1 MARRIGLLL
10 IFVLA
15 AFGSAYAQEGGGQLW
30 VSAFEDR
37 NGNGQRDGGEPLIT
51 RGVSVNLLD
60 SDGVIIDSALLDDSP
75 NAARGLVGFQRLA
88 PGTYTIVVTTAD
100 LTPTTPDSFTQTI
113 EAGGLPVVLNF
124 GGQRVAAEATAG
136 GESAGSSENDLAR
149 VAVAALG
156 AVVVMGLLT
165 LLGALIYALILRRR
179 FAERPRATSTGAFRP
194 PDTGSF
200 DRVTDV
206 RDAGKR

>member
-15 AFGSAYAQEGGGQLW
+15 AFWNAYAQEGSGQLW

-51 RGVSVNLLD
+51 RGVSINLLNSD
-60 SDGVIIDSALLDDSP
+60 SVIIDSALLDDSP

-88 PGTYTIVVTTAD
+88 PGTYTVTVTTPD
-100 LTPTTPDSFTQTI
+100 LTPTTPDVFTQTI

-124 GGQRVAAEATAG
+124 GGQRVAAEVTAS
-136 GESAGSSENDLAR
+136 GESVSGTENDLAR

-156 AVVVMGLLT
+156 ALVVMGVLT
-165 LLGALIYALILRRR
+165 LLGGLIYVLILRRR
-179 FAERPRATSTGAFRP
+179 LAERPRVTATGTIRP
-194 PDTGSF
+194 LDTDSF
-200 DRVTDV
+200 NSVEDA